1 MEVEFAFLADAAE
14 ATPNQKL
21 YVLGGGI
28 EKLYAPSFPA
38 THPSIALVVKIRLH
52 PIECDRAHQ
61 LLIELWGPNAQRVGP
76 TISGEVSA
84 QRDADDPARSRSVPL
99 VLNILSLQFA
109 EPGEYTFQIV
119 LNGQHMKSV
128 PLIVH
133 ELTTLELD
141 R

>member
-28 EKLYAPSFPA
+28 EKIYAPSFPA
-38 THPSIALVVKIRLH
+38 THPSISLVVKLRLH
-52 PIECDRAHQ
+52 PIECDRVHH
-61 LLIELWGPNAQRVGP
+61 LEIELWGPNAQRLGP
-76 TISGEVSA
+76 TVSGDVMA
-84 QRDADDPARSRSVPL
+84 QRDADDPARPRSVPL
-99 VLNILSLQFA
+99 VLNILSLHIP
-109 EPGEYTFQIV
+109 EPGEYIFQIV

-133 ELTTLELD
+133 ELTTLDLNG
-141 R
+141 